1 MILFIKGLENN
12 YEIEMLSRMF
22 FPQLSL
28 AEDRELD
35 SLCENE
41 DYLFAN
47 REITGENQQLCITLH
62 RNGEVFS
69 ESGSMAADAA
79 EREYNLAL
87 SRMLYRCAVKS
98 GCDELR
104 WGILTGIRPIKLF
117 HALHAK
123 GMTDSEINAEIKRD
137 YLISDE
143 MAALAQSVRKTEHEI
158 NKKSLPMGFSLY
170 ISIPFC
176 PQRCSYCSFV
186 SQAVDKMK
194 HLIEPYVE
202 QLCVEL
208 KEFGEIAAKLGLTL
222 QTVYFGGGTPTT
234 LSAPQLTKLF
244 ETIAANFDL
253 SNLLEY
259 TVEAGRPDTIDRE
272 RLLAIKKAGVTRLS
286 VNPQTMNDEVLKTV
300 GRKHSSAE
308 VVEAFELAREI
319 GFDNINMD
327 LIAGLPGDTP
337 ESFESS
343 LKRVLELAPDNI
355 TVHSLTLKRSST
367 LVEQGAA
374 EENYRRREE
383 TAIMVDTAR
392 RLITQAGY
400 MPYYLYRQKNT
411 VGSLDNTGYAK
422 PGKEGLYNI
431 FIMDE
436 THTILAAGAGAVTKL
451 KAPFGSDIE
460 RIYNYKFPA
469 EYISRYEILKQ
480 RKERVTGFY
489 EDHKQV

>member
-28 AEDRELD
+28 AEDRELS

-47 REITGENQQLCITLH
+47 REITGENQQLCITLR

-176 PQRCSYCSFV
+176 PTRCSYCSFV
-186 SQAVDKMK
+186 SHSIAQAK
-194 HLIEPYVE
+194 HLMP
-202 QLCVEL
+202 
-208 KEFGEIAAKLGLTL
+208 
-222 QTVYFGGGTPTT
+222 
-234 LSAPQLTKLF
+234 
-244 ETIAANFDL
+244 
-253 SNLLEY
+253 EY
-259 TVEAGRPDTIDRE
+259 I
-272 RLLAIKKAGVTRLS
+272 RLLCR
-286 VNPQTMNDEVLKTV
+286 
-300 GRKHSSAE
+300 
-308 VVEAFELAREI
+308 ELEI
-319 GFDNINMD
+319 WGEWM
-327 LIAGLPGDTP
+327 
-337 ESFESS
+337 
-343 LKRVLELAPDNI
+343 
-355 TVHSLTLKRSST
+355 
-367 LVEQGAA
+367 
-374 EENYRRREE
+374 
-383 TAIMVDTAR
+383 
-392 RLITQAGY
+392 
-400 MPYYLYRQKNT
+400 
-411 VGSLDNTGYAK
+411 
-422 PGKEGLYNI
+422 
-431 FIMDE
+431 
-436 THTILAAGAGAVTKL
+436 
-451 KAPFGSDIE
+451 
-460 RIYNYKFPA
+460 
-469 EYISRYEILKQ
+469 
-480 RKERVTGFY
+480 
-489 EDHKQV
+489 

>member
-1 MILFIKGLENN
+1 MKLFTQGLENI

-28 AEDRELD
+28 TEKTDYPNEGDDCILAVREL
-35 SLCENE
+35 S
-41 DYLFAN
+41 
-47 REITGENQQLCITLH
+47 GENQRLAVRLC
-62 RNGEVFS
+62 REGAVFE
-69 ESGSMAADAA
+69 ESGFLPADAP
-79 EREYNLAL
+79 ERDYTLFL
-87 SRMLYRCAVKS
+87 SRMLYRCCVKS

-117 HALHAK
+117 HALAAK
-123 GMTDSEINAEIKRD
+123 GMTESQINDEIKRD

-143 MAALAQSVRKTEHEI
+143 MADLAQKIRRTEHEI
-158 NKKSLPMGFSLY
+158 NKMSLPMGFSLY
-170 ISIPFC
+170 VSIPFC

-186 SQAVDKMK
+186 SQSVDKMK

-208 KEFGEIAAKLGLTL
+208 REFGEIAKNLGLTL

-234 LSAPQLTKLF
+234 LSALQLARLF
-244 ETIAANFDL
+244 ETIADSFDL
-253 SNLLEY
+253 SHLLEY

-272 RLLAIKKAGVTRLS
+272 RLIAIKNAGVTRLS
-286 VNPQTMNDEVLKTV
+286 VNPQTMNDNVLRAV
-300 GRKHSSAE
+300 GRKHSSQQVE
-308 VVEAFELAREI
+308 EAFYLAREI

-327 LIAGLPGDTP
+327 LIAGLPEDTP
-337 ESFESS
+337 ESFEHS
-343 LKRVLELAPDNI
+343 LKRVLALNPDNI

-374 EENYRRREE
+374 EENYRRRKE
-383 TAIMVDTAR
+383 TAKMVDTAR
-392 RLITQAGY
+392 RLICEAGY
-400 MPYYLYRQKNT
+400 SPYYLYRQKNT

-451 KAPFGSDIE
+451 KAPFGQQIE

-469 EYISRYEILKQ
+469 EYIERYEILKQ
-480 RKERVTGFY
+480 RKERVAGFY
-489 EDHKQV
+489 EDNKQV

>member
-143 MAALAQSVRKTEHEI
+143 MAALITAQTTAQITIQTTIKT
-158 NKKSLPMGFSLY
+158 M
-170 ISIPFC
+170 
-176 PQRCSYCSFV
+176 V
-186 SQAVDKMK
+186 
-194 HLIEPYVE
+194 
-202 QLCVEL
+202 
-208 KEFGEIAAKLGLTL
+208 
-222 QTVYFGGGTPTT
+222 QTVQITVRNRLNPKTPTT
-234 LSAPQLTKLF
+234 KIHPNPTRVFRTK
-244 ETIAANFDL
+244 AWN
-253 SNLLEY
+253 
-259 TVEAGRPDTIDRE
+259 
-272 RLLAIKKAGVTRLS
+272 
-286 VNPQTMNDEVLKTV
+286 
-300 GRKHSSAE
+300 
-308 VVEAFELAREI
+308 
-319 GFDNINMD
+319 
-327 LIAGLPGDTP
+327 
-337 ESFESS
+337 
-343 LKRVLELAPDNI
+343 
-355 TVHSLTLKRSST
+355 
-367 LVEQGAA
+367 
-374 EENYRRREE
+374 
-383 TAIMVDTAR
+383 
-392 RLITQAGY
+392 
-400 MPYYLYRQKNT
+400 
-411 VGSLDNTGYAK
+411 
-422 PGKEGLYNI
+422 
-431 FIMDE
+431 
-436 THTILAAGAGAVTKL
+436 
-451 KAPFGSDIE
+451 
-460 RIYNYKFPA
+460 
-469 EYISRYEILKQ
+469 SRY
-480 RKERVTGFY
+480 
-489 EDHKQV
+489 

>member
-28 AEDRELD
+28 AEDRELS

-47 REITGENQQLCITLH
+47 RDITGENQQLSITLR
-62 RNGEVFS
+62 RNGEIFS

-123 GMTDSEINAEIKRD
+123 GMTDNEINAEIKRN

-234 LSAPQLTKLF
+234 LSAPRLTKLF

-259 TVEAGRPDTIDRE
+259 TVEAGRP
-272 RLLAIKKAGVTRLS
+272 
-286 VNPQTMNDEVLKTV
+286 
-300 GRKHSSAE
+300 
-308 VVEAFELAREI
+308 
-319 GFDNINMD
+319 
-327 LIAGLPGDTP
+327 
-337 ESFESS
+337 
-343 LKRVLELAPDNI
+343 
-355 TVHSLTLKRSST
+355 
-367 LVEQGAA
+367 
-374 EENYRRREE
+374 
-383 TAIMVDTAR
+383 
-392 RLITQAGY
+392 
-400 MPYYLYRQKNT
+400 
-411 VGSLDNTGYAK
+411 
-422 PGKEGLYNI
+422 
-431 FIMDE
+431 
-436 THTILAAGAGAVTKL
+436 
-451 KAPFGSDIE
+451 
-460 RIYNYKFPA
+460 
-469 EYISRYEILKQ
+469 
-480 RKERVTGFY
+480 
-489 EDHKQV
+489 

>member
-1 MILFIKGLENN
+1 MKLFIHGLENS

-22 FPQLSL
+22 FPLLSL
-28 AEDRELD
+28 GALSDFPDENDDYILAE
-35 SLCENE
+35 
-41 DYLFAN
+41 
-47 REITGENQQLCITLH
+47 REITGEKQCLCIKLH
-62 RNGEVFS
+62 RNGVDFE
-69 ESGSMAADAA
+69 ESGFLSADAD
-79 EREYNLAL
+79 EREYTLYL
-87 SRMLYRCAVKS
+87 SRMLYRCCVKS

-117 HALHAK
+117 HALYSK
-123 GMTDSEINAEIKRD
+123 GRTESEINAEIKRD

-143 MAALAQSVRKTEHEI
+143 MAELAQKIRRTEHEI
-158 NKKSLPMGFSLY
+158 NKMSVPMGFSLY
-170 ISIPFC
+170 VSIPFC

-186 SQAVDKMK
+186 SQSVDKMK

-208 KEFGEIAAKLGLTL
+208 REFGETAKRLGLIL
-222 QTVYFGGGTPTT
+222 QTIYFGGGTPTT
-234 LSAPQLTKLF
+234 LSAEQLTRLF
-244 ETIAANFDL
+244 EAIADSFDL
-253 SNLLEY
+253 SHLLEY

-272 RLLAIKKAGVTRLS
+272 RLIAIKNAGVTRLS
-286 VNPQTMNDEVLKTV
+286 VNPQTMNDNVLRAV
-300 GRKHSSAE
+300 GRRHSSQQVE
-308 VVEAFELAREI
+308 EAFHLAREI

-327 LIAGLPGDTP
+327 LIAGLPEDTP

-343 LKRVLELAPDNI
+343 LKRVLALDPDNI

-374 EENYRRREE
+374 KENYRRREE
-383 TAIMVDTAR
+383 TAKMVDTAR
-392 RLITQAGY
+392 RLICEAGY
-400 MPYYLYRQKNT
+400 SPYYLYRQKNT

-422 PGKEGLYNI
+422 AGREGLYNI

-451 KAPFGSDIE
+451 KAPYGQQIE

-469 EYISRYEILKQ
+469 EYIERYEILRQ
-480 RKERVTGFY
+480 RKERVAGFY
-489 EDHKQV
+489 EDNKQV

>member
-22 FPQLSL
+22 FPQLKL
-28 AEDRELD
+28 AEDRELS

-47 REITGENQQLCITLH
+47 REITGESQQLCITLR

-123 GMTDSEINAEIKRD
+123 GMTDSEINAEIKRS

-208 KEFGEIAAKLGLTL
+208 KEFGEIALKLGLTL

-244 ETIAANFDL
+244 ETIADNFDL

-308 VVEAFELAREI
+308 VVEAFKLAREI

-343 LKRVLELAPDNI
+343 LKRVLELNPDNI

-392 RLITQAGY
+392 RLICDAGY
-400 MPYYLYRQKNT
+400 LPYYLYRQKNT

-451 KAPFGSDIE
+451 KAPFGDDIE